1 MKRFISMLLVLMM
14 VFCLTACST
23 SGDDNKDNKG
33 TTADGKTVYEWD
45 FLDLDSASHPMV
57 TLMKEWSD
65 KIYEATDGQLKINI
79 RVGGELPFGTSEYLD
94 AVSTGSVEMA
104 GCMITAISGY
114 IQAGGLPSCP
124 YMTTDA
130 ESFNTVMG
138 VLEPYLADEFGAYG
152 VTNVMTT
159 FYPTQDVYGSGD
171 VPSSYKDLKNLKIR
185 TSGGEQSK
193 FWQAVG
199 MIPTSIDAS
208 EVSSALNTN
217 IINSVTTAT
226 MAVDMNKWYES
237 MDWIYYCNSMII
249 PVYVVV
255 NDDAFNALPA
265 DVQEAFKTVT
275 AEFQN
280 TFTERMME
288 YSDESLANL
297 QDDGLVLV
305 EASDADKEALREIAI
320 PLWDEYAKAN
330 GDNAAKALADIKT
343 ALNIK

>member
-1 MKRFISMLLVLMM
+1 MKRFISILLVLMM
-14 VFCLTACST
+14 VLSLAACGGDNSDSE
-23 SGDDNKDNKG
+23 SGSAG
-33 TTADGKTVYEWD
+33 DGEKATYEWD

-114 IQAGGLPSCP
+114 VQAGGLPSCP
-124 YMTTDA
+124 YMITDA
-130 ESFNTVMG
+130 ESFNTVMD

-159 FYPTQDVYGSGD
+159 FYPTQDVYGSGN
-171 VPSSYKDLKNLKIR
+171 VPESYKDLKNLKIR

-193 FWQAVG
+193 FWQEVG

-255 NDDAFNALPA
+255 NDEAFNALPV
-265 DVQEAFKTVT
+265 DVQEAFNRVT
-275 AEFQN
+275 QEFQA
-280 TFTERMME
+280 TFTERMIQ

-297 QDDGLVLV
+297 ESYGLKVV
-305 EASDADKEALREIAI
+305 TASDAEKEELRNIAI
-320 PLWDEYAKAN
+320 PLWDEYAKSN
-330 GDNAAKALADIKT
+330 GDNAVKALADVKA
-343 ALNIK
+343 ALGIS

>member
-1 MKRFISMLLVLMM
+1 MKRLISILLVLIM
-14 VFCLTACST
+14 VFSLAACT
-23 SGDDNKDNKG
+23 NNGDDSNKNN
-33 TTADGKTVYEWD
+33 DGQKATYEWD

-94 AVSTGSVEMA
+94 AVSTGSVQMA

-114 IQAGGLPSCP
+114 LQAGGLPSCP

-130 ESFNTVMG
+130 DSFNTVMN

-159 FYPTQDVYGSGD
+159 FYPTQDVYGSGKT
-171 VPSSYKDLKNLKIR
+171 PSSYKDLKNLKIR

-193 FWQAVG
+193 FWQEVG

-255 NDDAFNALPA
+255 NDDAFNALPK
-265 DVQEAFKTVT
+265 DIQEAFTKVT
-275 AEFQN
+275 NEFQS
-280 TFTERMME
+280 TFTERMMQ

-297 QDDGLVLV
+297 EKDGLELV
-305 EASDADKEALREIAI
+305 KASDADKEALRNIAI
-320 PLWDEYAKAN
+320 PLWDDYAKAN
-330 GDNAAKALADIKT
+330 GDNAVKALADIKA
-343 ALNIK
+343 ALDIK